1 MEPREFFIEDWLET
15 YKNKVSCNLGESGY
29 KNFYLKDLVQN
40 LKLNFSDLEKISLSD
55 SPNHG
60 SIELRKEISKLYN
73 NVPIEDILITTGT
86 SEALYLLFQILLN
99 KKSRVSLFKPS
110 FQALYE
116 IPKMIGAKIRFVNAK
131 NKLDLKKIFS
141 KEQDL
146 YIINHPH
153 NPTGLEIDFENL
165 DYSKNILFDEHY
177 RFLDF
182 KKELGATGY
191 KNQKNIF
198 ATGSITKC
206 FGVTGLRI
214 GWLIADKEF
223 VKRARSY
230 KDYLTHTVN
239 PISEFLALKI
249 LQNWKELIL
258 PIKNNILNNIDF
270 FSKNYKKIL
279 HLKKFK
285 KPSGGLVGWIELEKS
300 ISSEKYTKE
309 ILEKADVF
317 LLPGASFE
325 QEGFLRI
332 GFGEENSRFEAGI
345 LRWIENF
352 PK

>member
-1 MEPREFFIEDWLET
+1 MEPREFFIEDLLESN
-15 YKNKVSCNLGESGY
+15 KNIVSCNLGESGY
-29 KNFYLKDLVQN
+29 KNFLLKELIEN
-40 LKLNFSDLEKISLSD
+40 LKLNFTELEQISLSD
-55 SPNHG
+55 SPNQG
-60 SIELRKEISKLYN
+60 SAQLRKEVSKLYN
-73 NVPIEDILITTGT
+73 NVPIDNILITTGT
-86 SEALYLLFQILLN
+86 SEALFLLFQILLN
-99 KKSRVSLFKPS
+99 KKSKVSLFKPS

-116 IPKMIGAKIRFVNAK
+116 IPKMIGAKIRFINGR
-131 NKLDLKKIFS
+131 NKLDLKKLFS
-141 KEQDL
+141 KKQDL

-153 NPTGLEIDFENL
+153 NPTGFGIDFEKI
-165 DYSKNILFDEHY
+165 DYSEKILFDEHY

-182 KKELGATGY
+182 KNELGATGY
-191 KNQKNIF
+191 KNKENIF

-249 LQNWKELIL
+249 LQNWKELII
-258 PIKNNILNNIDF
+258 PIKKNVLKNIDF

-279 HLKKFK
+279 YLKNFK
-285 KPSGGLVGWIELEKS
+285 RPTGGLVGLVQLEKN
-300 ISSEKYTKE
+300 ILSENYAKK
-309 ILEKADVF
+309 ILKKADVF
-317 LLPGASFE
+317 LLPATKFE
-325 QEGFLRI
+325 EEGFLRI
-332 GFGEENSRFEAGI
+332 GFGEENSRFENGI